1 MFKILFMK
9 IFFVTSGLFITCAI
23 FVSCKKESQKE
34 PAIPPVIVTDAN
46 LQGWVK
52 APRGAA
58 TVEFFAGPTTPLLG
72 KGSVQFITPDKSFGR
87 LRNTGYSG
95 TPLSSITELSYSTF
109 IQQRDSTVDTNAC
122 VLEIDINGDGINDFH
137 LIFEPRYQT
146 GKFVTGTLP
155 DQGNSKKNVWQTW
168 DAFHGGWFVFVSM
181 QTDPDHGGVLISL
194 PDFIK
199 KYPDCTIVN
208 EPTGGGG
215 IRVQA
220 GGPIFSNNFIGYVDN
235 IKIGVDGTTTTYDFE

>member
-1 MFKILFMK
+1 MNKY
-9 IFFVTSGLFITCAI
+9 FFIPLVIITCAI

-34 PAIPPVIVTDAN
+34 PAKPPVIVTDKN

-52 APRGAA
+52 APKGAA

-87 LRNTGYSG
+87 LRNTGYAG
-95 TPLSSITELSYSTF
+95 TTLSSITELSYSTF
-109 IQQRDSTVDTNAC
+109 VQQRDSTVDTNAC
-122 VLEIDINGDGINDFH
+122 VLEIDIDGDGINDVH
-137 LIFEPRYQT
+137 LVFEPRYQT
-146 GKFVTGTLP
+146 GKFVAGILP
-155 DQGNSKKNVWQTW
+155 DQGNSKKITWQTW
-168 DAFHGGWFVFVSM
+168 DAFHGGWFVFVSI
-181 QTDPDHGGVLISL
+181 QTDPDHGGVLTSL

-199 KYPDCTIVN
+199 KYPSATIVN
-208 EPTGGGG
+208 DPTGGGG

-235 IKIGVDGTTTTYDFE
+235 IKIGVNGNTTTYDFE